1 MKTMQDT
8 RCGHAR
14 GIQRAWA
21 RAAMLLLTACAL
33 AHAPASA
40 QSLPGDRDPL
50 PGDRDPGPVLPGG
63 GDLTGLA
70 LHLEYPTLEVA
81 ENRAYIPLFFTVK
94 ATDFAALGLS
104 TDITVRAKYVGGTAK
119 PGEDFDVTQSFRVVP
134 LQGGLNS
141 LSWVQ
146 VPLIQD
152 EENEG
157 TETATF
163 ELSIDGS
170 TNAPVQM
177 QVTILD
183 DQEVGEVGFVSPRFQ
198 INEGATNGHA
208 EIRLWRTLNTRK
220 AATVTYRVEGSPA
233 AMAILGD
240 QAQRTVTFQPGASQ
254 VFARIP
260 LANNAEAQGT
270 QDVTLTLVSSD
281 DGMKLMKGYESTVLT
296 LGDDETLPPP
306 VELSIREFDN
316 GSGERGAQLSAMVP
330 RGYQVRVEHSDNGT
344 EGPWQVTW
352 ILEGADT
359 ERIAFN
365 SFAASAMRMFR
376 ALPPEPLSYTY
387 PW

>member
-8 RCGHAR
+8 TSGLGR

-21 RAAMLLLTACAL
+21 RATVLLLAACAL

-40 QSLPGDRDPL
+40 QSLPGDRETV
-50 PGDRDPGPVLPGG
+50 PGEQEPGTVVAGT
-63 GDLTGLA
+63 DEVTGLS
-70 LHLEYPTLEVA
+70 LQLDYPTLEVA
-81 ENRAYIPLFFTVK
+81 ENRAYVPLFFTVR
-94 ATDFAALGLS
+94 ASGLAAFGL
-104 TDITVRAKYVGGTAK
+104 TNDITVRARYVGGTAK
-119 PGEDFDVTQSFRVVP
+119 PGEDFEVAEAVRVVP
-134 LQGGLNS
+134 VQGGLNS

-146 VPLIQD
+146 IPLVQD

-198 INEGATNGHA
+198 INEGATNGHV
-208 EIRLWRTLNTRK
+208 ELRLWRTLNTRK
-220 AATVTYRVEGSPA
+220 AATVTYRIEGSPA
-233 AMAILGD
+233 ALAILGGEM
-240 QAQRTVTFQPGASQ
+240 QRTITFQPGDSQ

-281 DGMKLMKGYESTVLT
+281 DGMKLMKGFESTVLT
-296 LGDDETLPPP
+296 VGDDETLPPS
-306 VELSIREFDN
+306 VELSIREYTNDAM
-316 GSGERGAQLSAMVP
+316 ERGVQLSAVVP

-359 ERIAFN
+359 ERVAFN
-365 SFAASAMRMFR
+365 SFSTSAMRIFR